1 MGLLLYS
8 LPYAMNLKQIII
20 ETYTCVSL
28 MYIPPLGEVVYTPVT
43 VSPTTKGK
51 SATPIEPI
59 EPKAL
64 CVGQYVGPDGYTYSI
79 TGKQIYT
86 TEPGLLVVV
95 SHLSGGSIKEKGM
108 VFAGEFSPAWP
119 IPCPF
124 AGLEGEINGEIN
136 YDSSTWVLGEV
147 VVVCDNLGMTVV
159 GEGHGFAKA
168 EAISCEVDP
177 EGFLRMIAK
186 DIEKKGEEE
195 SILSSWDTPLEKVYK
210 PSGRRAS
217 YRAHEGVLY
226 LDLTTLLMV
235 DWDPHPVEGD
245 YDEDHYTVSGPLE
258 VEDILN
264 ERVQS
269 HPDEL
274 WKAYLTPSGGVHA
287 FRVSHS
293 TPIEDGISLMFNMRG
308 DFLYSGMCDTRGG
321 YSVRVSPKMV
331 NGSPREEDYVAK
343 YWKCYGKG
351 IALPEN
357 ELVMAIHDSFL
368 P

>member
-1 MGLLLYS
+1 MI
-8 LPYAMNLKQIII
+8 NFIKQIII

-28 MYIPPLGEVVYTPVT
+28 MYISSLPEVVYTPVA
-43 VSPTTKGK
+43 VSPTKGE
-51 SATPIEPI
+51 SATPTQP
-59 EPKAL
+59 AQVL

-79 TGKQIYT
+79 SSSSKIYT

-108 VFAGEFSPAWP
+108 VFEGEFSPAWP

-124 AGLEGEINGEIN
+124 VGLEGEGEIG
-136 YDSSTWVLGEV
+136 YEYESGTWVL
-147 VVVCDNLGMTVV
+147 DNIVIVMDNHGMTVV
-159 GEGHGFAKA
+159 EEGLGFAIA
-168 EAISCEVDP
+168 SAISCEVDP

-195 SILSSWDTPLEKVYK
+195 SILSSWDTPLEKVYR

-235 DWDPHPVEGD
+235 DWDPHPTEGD
-245 YDEDHYTVSGPLE
+245 YDEDHYTVNGPLE
-258 VEDILN
+258 VEGILN
-264 ERVQS
+264 ERVTM

-274 WKAYLTPSGGVHA
+274 WMAYLTPSGGVHA
-287 FRVSHS
+287 FLVSHLI
-293 TPIEDGISLMFNMRG
+293 PIEDGIPLMFSMRG
-308 DFLYSGMCDTRGG
+308 DFLYAGMCDTRRM

-331 NGSPREEDYVAK
+331 NGSPRERDFIAK
-343 YWKCYGKG
+343 YWKNFGSG
-351 IALPEN
+351 TALPEH